1 MCRSFGLEPGP
12 ASGPP
17 TLSWEALR
25 PSRVHPG
32 GRILNRVFIRYFLEL
47 ELPFDE
53 VERALLADPGSWLP
67 GMATE
72 ADDHS
77 ERLLVE
83 VGFEVGDDHRVDR
96 EVHVEIGE
104 PVSVPSTTTT
114 LPIAWKPNHGARAFP
129 QLDADIEIA
138 ALGARRTQLSM
149 SARYRPPLGMI
160 GRTLDKALMHRV
172 AEATVKDFLDRVGER
187 LALRAGAHR

>member
-1 MCRSFGLEPGP
+1 M
-12 ASGPP
+12 
-17 TLSWEALR
+17 
-25 PSRVHPG
+25 
-32 GRILNRVFIRYFLEL
+32 FIRYYLEL
-47 ELPFDE
+47 QLPFDE
-53 VERALLADPGSWLP
+53 VERALLADPASWLP
-67 GMATE
+67 GMAAE
-72 ADDHS
+72 AEDQG

-83 VGFEVGDDHRVDR
+83 VGFEVGDDRRIDR
-96 EVHVEIGE
+96 EVQIEVGE

-114 LPIAWKPNHGARAFP
+114 LPITWKAKHGARAFP
-129 QLDADIEIA
+129 QLDADIGIA

-187 LALRAGAHR
+187 LALRSGAHR

>member
-1 MCRSFGLEPGP
+1 M
-12 ASGPP
+12 
-17 TLSWEALR
+17 
-25 PSRVHPG
+25 HPG
-32 GRILNRVFIRYFLEL
+32 GRILYLMFIRYYLEL
-47 ELPFDE
+47 QLPFDE

-72 ADDHS
+72 AEDQG

-83 VGFEVGDDHRVDR
+83 VGFEVGDDRRVNR
-96 EVHVEIGE
+96 EVEIEVGE

-114 LPIAWKPNHGARAFP
+114 LPIAWKAKRGTHAFP

-138 ALGARRTQLSM
+138 ALGAGRTQLSM
-149 SARYRPPLGMI
+149 SARYRPPLGMV
-160 GRTLDKALMHRV
+160 GRALDRALMHRV

-187 LALRAGAHR
+187 LALRSSAHS

>member
-1 MCRSFGLEPGP
+1 MCHSLWYRRGL
-12 ASGPP
+12 ALGPP
-17 TLSWEALR
+17 SLPSEALR
-25 PSRVHPG
+25 PSWVHPG
-32 GRILNRVFIRYFLEL
+32 GRILGLVFIRYYLEL
-47 ELPFDE
+47 QLPFDE
-53 VERALLADPGSWLP
+53 VERALLSDPASWLP

-72 ADDHS
+72 AEDQG

-83 VGFEVGDDHRVDR
+83 VGFEVGDDRRIDR
-96 EVHVEIGE
+96 EVQIEVGE

-114 LPIAWKPNHGARAFP
+114 LPITWRAKHGARAFP

-149 SARYRPPLGMI
+149 SARYRPPLGII
-160 GRTLDKALMHRV
+160 GRTLDRALMHRI

-187 LALRAGAHR
+187 LALRSGARR